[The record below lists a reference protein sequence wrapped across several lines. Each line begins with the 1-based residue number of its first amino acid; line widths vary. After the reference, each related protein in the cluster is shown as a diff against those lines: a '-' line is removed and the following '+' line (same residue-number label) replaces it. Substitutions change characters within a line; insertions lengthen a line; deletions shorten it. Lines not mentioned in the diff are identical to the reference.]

1 MCYLSW
7 KRKMEKESNNP
18 SKLHNT
24 TCLQKQLRIIKKI
37 NKLLENPKFKVDSS
51 NRKSMPF
58 KTT

>member
-37 NKLLENPKFKVDSS
+37 NKLLENPKFKVD
-51 NRKSMPF
+51 
-58 KTT
+58 